1 LSLLGRG
8 PRKTFSGPLVVE
20 LVADEDGCFEIADVT
35 GGPAEPGA
43 LMDDA
48 DLLREEW
55 SNVGLD
61 LFFDATDLF
70 YPHPR
75 VVLWGRLWWE
85 RCETTDYGTEYDG
98 GFEVEGVLEP

>member
-1 LSLLGRG
+1 MILFKPS
-8 PRKTFSGPLVVE
+8 PRKTFSGPIVVE
-20 LVADEDGCFEIADVT
+20 LVADEDGSFDLADVT
-35 GGPAEPGA
+35 GGPAEPGVQ
-43 LMDDA
+43 MDDA

-70 YPHPR
+70 GSPPR

-85 RCETTDYGTEYDG
+85 RCETMDGTEYDG
-98 GFEVEGVLEP
+98 GFEVEGGLEP